1 MLSSELGTLM
11 PGATVYRGSEN
22 TVRFAA
28 DISSTKAELK
38 KDKNGLRNKSA
49 GRSSGVVAF

>member
-1 MLSSELGTLM
+1 M

-49 GRSSGVVAF
+49 GRSSGVVEF